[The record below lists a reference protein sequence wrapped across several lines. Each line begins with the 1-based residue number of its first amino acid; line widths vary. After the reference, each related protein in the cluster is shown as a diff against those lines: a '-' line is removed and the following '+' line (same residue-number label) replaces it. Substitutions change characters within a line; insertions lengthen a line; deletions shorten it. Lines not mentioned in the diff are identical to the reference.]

1 MRWELDALKI
11 VARNE
16 TVPGVALRDAIIE
29 IEHLRAKLKSKEIV
43 IAQQEMRINDL
54 AEKLLKKVGEK

>member
-11 VARNE
+11 LSRNVS
-16 TVPGVALRDAIIE
+16 VPGDALRDAIDE
-29 IEHLRAKLKSKEIV
+29 IERLRTKLKSQEIIV
-43 IAQQEMRINDL
+43 AQQKTRINDL